1 MSISVSNSSAV
12 SSAVSQANTQDQKSL
27 LVLKKALNAQ
37 AQTAAALIDALP
49 QPPSS
54 NNLPQNL
61 GRTINTKA

>member
-12 SSAVSQANTQDQKSL
+12 SSVVSQASTQDQKSL

-61 GRTINTKA
+61 GQTINTKA